1 MCISIQVCLT
11 TWLIT
16 FTLRQMSAR
25 LSVPDNLSA
34 KLRLRLISRLL
45 KRLSLLIILFLITC
59 LPN

>member
-1 MCISIQVCLT
+1 MCISIQVRFT
-11 TWLIT
+11 PWLIT
-16 FTLRQMSAR
+16 FTPWQMSAR